1 MGIRATIFDRLL
13 LYVTALVVVLC
24 GCAPALTRKELE
36 QRYGL
41 QAPAVLKYGAVD
53 RLKSGQTWRVFV
65 AAEDPDGDMDAVVFR
80 VYQPGTGWYPAHFK
94 KLREAG
100 SRSFSGYFFL
110 NTPGFWTYDM
120 WGLRLTLTFEIRDK
134 AGHRSDVITLPLQFV
149 GKKIK
154 QPVPEGFTEV
164 DVRSLGPIMIDFVR
178 ENNGGDNQVNTGS

>member
-1 MGIRATIFDRLL
+1 MGIKATIFDRLIHYL
-13 LYVTALVVVLC
+13 TVLTVVLC
-24 GCAPALTRKELE
+24 GCVPALTPKELE
-36 QRYGL
+36 ERYGL
-41 QAPAVLKYGAVD
+41 QSPAILKYGAVD
-53 RLKSGQTWRVFV
+53 RLRSGQTWRVFV

-154 QPVPEGFTEV
+154 QPVPEGFTEE
-164 DVRSLGPIMIDFVR
+164 DVRSLGPIMIEFVR
-178 ENNGGDNQVNTGS
+178 EDNGGDNQVNTGS